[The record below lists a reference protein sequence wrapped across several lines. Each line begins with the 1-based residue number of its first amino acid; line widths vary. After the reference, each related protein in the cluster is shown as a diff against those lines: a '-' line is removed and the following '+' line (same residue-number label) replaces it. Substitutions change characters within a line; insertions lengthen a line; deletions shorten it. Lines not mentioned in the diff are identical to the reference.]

1 MTVKKS
7 GDAPEKKK
15 ATRPLFPP
23 ELKTIRIAGPF
34 GRIGAAGKDLSPLTI
49 QLYLRPS

>member
-7 GDAPEKKK
+7 GDAPEKKN

-34 GRIGAAGKDLSPLTI
+34 GRIFFQI
-49 QLYLRPS
+49 R